1 VVFVRCK
8 MRTPKCW
15 NTRCGVPGKA
25 TSRPQCV
32 YWMGGLLRKY
42 LPLSHYYISPTVDI
56 RLSISI
62 STTSLQSVTIVNF
75 FPISPT
81 LIVRWSTTVTYNLY
95 SGRRLID
102 GAEVSV
108 FRIAGVW
115 CAYRDSASQIG
126 IPYAHVRC
134 TYIY

>member
-1 VVFVRCK
+1 

-32 YWMGGLLRKY
+32 YWMGGLLQINLTLFY
-42 LPLSHYYISPTVDI
+42 SLISPIVDI
-56 RLSISI
+56 TYER
-62 STTSLQSVTIVNF
+62 F

-81 LIVRWSTTVTYNLY
+81 PIVRWSTTVTYNLY
-95 SGRRLID
+95 SGRRLVD

-115 CAYRDSASQIG
+115 CAYQGGASQIG
-126 IPYAHVRC
+126 VPYAHVRC